1 MLMLRLED
9 ERKEFSL
16 QADPGL
22 QNGDFKTM
30 DFLKSQIFGS
40 LSLQFENEQI
50 SSLML

>member
-30 DFLKSQIFGS
+30 DFLSQIFGS
-40 LSLQFENEQI
+40 LGLQVENEQI